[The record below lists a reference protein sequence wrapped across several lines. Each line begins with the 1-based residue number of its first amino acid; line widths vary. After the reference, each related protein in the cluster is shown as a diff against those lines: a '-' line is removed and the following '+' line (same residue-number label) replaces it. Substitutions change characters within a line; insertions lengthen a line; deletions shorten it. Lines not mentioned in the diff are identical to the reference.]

1 MISPGGSYSTWGL
14 PSVFFRSGRNCH
26 LKGMLVSLFKVF
38 LSKTKYKSINTKLPW
53 VAQTK

>member
-1 MISPGGSYSTWGL
+1 MISPGGSYSNWGL